1 MNNVRDKYRRKKGE
15 KRRRVRG
22 KDMVHYIQRIKL
34 GRGWGGGGGRMKR
47 ERERKTRRGLLIG

>member
-22 KDMVHYIQRIKL
+22 KDMVHTKNKTRA
-34 GRGWGGGGGRMKR
+34 GGGGG
-47 ERERKTRRGLLIG
+47 GGG